1 MTEHM
6 SITQFRDHVISE
18 INERDAER
26 VAERLNELGWEKVV
40 RCRDCRHFND
50 YHNKCHRQQGVIVVL
65 GDIVR
70 IDEQKERLILTDAEP
85 DGYCAWAVRAGA

>member
-1 MTEHM
+1 MIEYM

-40 RCRDCRHFND
+40 RCRDCKRWES
-50 YHNKCHRQQGVIVVL
+50 
-65 GDIVR
+65 GDC
-70 IDEQKERLILTDAEP
+70 DWNPYYDDPADDEP
-85 DGYCAWAVRAGA
+85 DGFCKWAIRRNA